1 MTIIY
6 HHKTVL
12 INETL
17 QYLNIKPHGIYVDVT
32 FGGGG
37 HTRAI
42 LESDPT
48 VSVIALDWD
57 QEAIDHNA
65 PAFEEKY
72 GERFKIFWGSF
83 AHLYKILKKNH
94 IKEVDGI
101 LADFGTSQ
109 HQIHHKAGF
118 SFQTDTPL
126 DMRMSVSHQTVTA
139 ADIVN
144 NTPFDELVDI
154 FSAYGQEPK
163 SKTIAQAI
171 VNQRK
176 IKRFITTGQLVALI
190 ESIINPRAFKAKRGI
205 HPATQVFQALRIAV
219 NNEFENIQSLLMA
232 ASHFL
237 KPQGRIVCIS
247 FHSLEDRMVKNFF
260 KDHTD
265 KFKTITT
272 KPVIAS
278 DEEIAINASSR
289 SAKLRAAEKC

>member
-1 MTIIY
+1 
-6 HHKTVL
+6 
-12 INETL
+12 
-17 QYLNIKPHGIYVDVT
+17 
-32 FGGGG
+32 
-37 HTRAI
+37 
-42 LESDPT
+42 
-48 VSVIALDWD
+48 
-57 QEAIDHNA
+57 
-65 PAFEEKY
+65 
-72 GERFKIFWGSF
+72 
-83 AHLYKILKKNH
+83 
-94 IKEVDGI
+94 
-101 LADFGTSQ
+101 
-109 HQIHHKAGF
+109 
-118 SFQTDTPL
+118 
-126 DMRMSVSHQTVTA
+126 MSVSHQTVTA

-171 VNQRK
+171 IDQRK
-176 IKRFITTGQLVALI
+176 TKRFTTTGQLVALI

-237 KPQGRIVCIS
+237 KPSGRIVCIS

-265 KFKTITT
+265 KFRALTT

>member
-1 MTIIY
+1 MY
-6 HHKTVL
+6 QHKTVL
-12 INETL
+12 IKETL
-17 QYLNIKPHGIYVDVT
+17 QYLNIKQGGIYVDVT

-42 LESDPT
+42 LDADPT
-48 VSVIALDWD
+48 VSVIAIDWD

-65 PAFEEKY
+65 QALEEQY
-72 GERFKIFWGSF
+72 GSRFKIFWGSF

-94 IKEVDGI
+94 IKDVDGI

-109 HQIHHKAGF
+109 HQIHTKAGF

-126 DMRMSVSHQTVTA
+126 DMRMSPSHQTTTA
-139 ADIVN
+139 AEILN
-144 NTPFDELVDI
+144 NAPFHDLVTI
-154 FSAYGQEPK
+154 FSEYGQEAK

-171 VNQRK
+171 VDQRAA
-176 IKRFITTGQLVALI
+176 KRFTTTGQLVALI

-232 ASHFL
+232 AQHFL
-237 KPQGRIVCIS
+237 KPEGRIVCIS

-260 KDHTD
+260 RDHA
-265 KFKTITT
+265 TT
-272 KPVIAS
+272 FNSLTSRPVTAS
-278 DEEIAINASSR
+278 DEELEENPSSR
-289 SAKLRAAEKC
+289 SAKLRAAQRC

>member
-1 MTIIY
+1 MTVTY
-6 HHKTVL
+6 THKTVL
-12 INETL
+12 INETI
-17 QYLNIKPHGIYVDVT
+17 QHLNIKPNGVYVDVT

-42 LESDPT
+42 LNADPT

-57 QEAIDHNA
+57 QEALDLNA
-65 PAFEEKY
+65 PAFEEQY

-109 HQIHHKAGF
+109 HQIHHKAGL

-126 DMRMSVSHQTVTA
+126 DMRMSASHHTTTA
-139 ADIVN
+139 ADIIN
-144 NTPFDELVDI
+144 NAPLDELVAI
-154 FSAYGQEPK
+154 FSEYGQEAK

-171 VNQRK
+171 VEQRK
-176 IKRFITTGQLVALI
+176 IKRFTTTGQLVALI

-237 KPQGRIVCIS
+237 KPGGRLVCIS

-265 KFKTITT
+265 KFLTLTT
-272 KPVIAS
+272 RPVIAS
-278 DEEIAINASSR
+278 DEEIANNPSSR